1 MRVERAQRLVEEQ
14 HSRPPGECTRERDAL
29 PLTAG
34 EGGRPCGSEVRDPE
48 ALQQTSDRAAE
59 RDVVPHGHVREQRVL
74 LEDHPD
80 GAVLRRQR
88 GPLALVEPHAA
99 LRLDEPGDRA
109 QQRRLAGPRRAD
121 DADRLGADLERYAKG
136 ESAER
141 DGDVQ
146 PKRSHLTA
154 RRSVNENTTSSA
166 PIASAT
172 SNERA
177 NSA

>member
-1 MRVERAQRLVEEQ
+1 M
-14 HSRPPGECTRERDAL
+14 G
-29 PLTAG
+29 
-34 EGGRPCGSEVRDPE
+34 DPE
-48 ALQQTSDRAAE
+48 AREQVADRAAE
-59 RDVVPHGHVREQRVL
+59 RHVVPDRHVWEEGVL
-74 LEDHPD
+74 LEHQPD
-80 GAVLRRQR
+80 GAVLGREPQ
-88 GPLALVEPHAA
+88 PFPTVELHAA

-109 QQRRLAGPRRAD
+109 QQRRLAGARRSD
-121 DADRLGADLERYAKG
+121 DADRLVRELERYAKG

-154 RRSVNENTTSSA
+154 SRRAKENTTRRA